1 MLVHRPAACQIVRG
15 AVTEA
20 DWNSSQDPQAMLSF
34 LRDSRGATER
44 KLRLLALA
52 CCSRIWHLLSEEGR
66 QLVRAVEGYA
76 ERRATRHE
84 RDTAVATFR
93 KALGWSLPATSA
105 LRAAYATKAITFD
118 CWLASSVAGHAALSS
133 ADASPEGTAFAA
145 ERAAQ
150 SALIRCIFGQSFRPV
165 SVLPDWLGW
174 NAGTAR
180 RLAEAAYNERV
191 LPAGTLDPARLAV
204 VADALE
210 DAGCQDQGVLTHLR
224 EPGVVHLRG
233 CHVVDL
239 ILGKS

>member
-1 MLVHRPAACQIVRG
+1 MLVHRRPVGEIVRD

-20 DWNSSQDPQAMLSF
+20 DWNSSQDPQAMLAF
-34 LRDSRGATER
+34 LRDSRGATDR

-52 CCSRIWHLLSEEGR
+52 CCSPIWHLLSEESR
-66 QLVRAVEGYA
+66 QLVRAVESYA
-76 ERRATRHE
+76 EGRATRHD
-84 RDTAVATFR
+84 RDAAVATFR

-105 LRAAYATKAITFD
+105 LRAAYATKAMTFD
-118 CWLASSVAGHAALSS
+118 CWLAASVAGHAALAS

-150 SALIRCIFGQSFRPV
+150 SALIRCLFSQPFRPV
-165 SVLPDWLGW
+165 SVLPDWLAW
-174 NAGTAR
+174 NAGTVR

-204 VADALE
+204 LADALE
-210 DAGCQDQGVLTHLR
+210 EAGCHDQEVLTHLR
-224 EPGVVHLRG
+224 EPGVVHVRG